1 MYLLPLLFPLL
12 NLVISCLLGKF
23 LGKRVLSILIFNM
36 LFSAIFSFWIFYE
49 VGVNKSVCYID
60 LGPWCHLGLLKLN
73 WLFLFDSITSVMLV
87 LVVFVSLLV
96 HLYSIDYMNGDPHI
110 IRFLGYLSL
119 FTFFMLMLV
128 TSGNF
133 VQLFLGWEGV
143 GLSSYLLIN
152 FWYTRV
158 QANKSAMKAIIVNRF
173 GDFGIYFSLL
183 VMFFFF
189 KSFDFGVVFSLIQF
203 LNLQPEISFLGF
215 SLNRVDVI
223 VIFLF
228 LGAIGKSA
236 QLGLHTWLPD
246 AMEGPTPVSALIH
259 AATMVTAGVF
269 VLIRSSPILEYSS
282 SGLFLVSLI
291 GGLTALF
298 AGTVGLVQYDIKK
311 VIAYSTCSQ
320 LGYMFFACG
329 MSNYSVGLFHLF
341 NHGFFKALLFLGAGS
356 VIHALLDEQDMR
368 KMGGLIKLMP
378 LTYVAILVGSLS
390 LTGFPFLTGFY
401 SKEVVL
407 EIAFSKFSINS
418 FFVYWLGVF
427 AAFVTSFYSIRLM
440 YLVFFAKTN
449 SHVRAIS
456 ASHESSSFIFYV
468 LSFLGFLSIFIG
480 FVFRDLFIGLGTDF
494 WANSIFNLYVNS
506 DILYAEFLDYYYK
519 LIPLIFSISGLFF
532 SLFIYFI
539 IYDYTVLVV
548 RNKFFRYIYFFLTK
562 KWYFDLL
569 YNNVFVFNLL
579 SSFYLLT
586 FKVLDRGLIE
596 FFGPLSLV
604 RLINKISAV
613 FSSFQTGFLYNYI
626 FIVLLGLI
634 FFMKLTFSF
643 FFLNQSAFFN
653 FGLFIC
659 LLVSAVFLS
668 IYSKNQNI

>member
-12 NLVISCLLGKF
+12 NLFISCICGKF
-23 LGKRVLSILIFNM
+23 LGKRTLFILVINMVLA
-36 LFSAIFSFWIFYE
+36 AIFSFWIFYE
-49 VGVNKSVCYID
+49 VGLNKSVCYID
-60 LGPWCHLGLLKLN
+60 LGPWFHLGLLKLN
-73 WLFLFDSITSVMLV
+73 WLFLFDSITVVMLV

-183 VMFFFF
+183 VIFFFF
-189 KSFDFGVVFSLIQF
+189 KSFDFGVVFNLVQF
-203 LNLQPEISFLGF
+203 LDTQPSVVFLGY
-215 SLNRVDVI
+215 SLNRVDLI

-368 KMGGLIKLMP
+368 KMGGLVKLMP
-378 LTYVAILVGSLS
+378 LTYAAILVGSLS

-418 FFVYWLGVF
+418 FFVY
-427 AAFVTSFYSIRLM
+427 
-440 YLVFFAKTN
+440 
-449 SHVRAIS
+449 
-456 ASHESSSFIFYV
+456 
-468 LSFLGFLSIFIG
+468 
-480 FVFRDLFIGLGTDF
+480 
-494 WANSIFNLYVNS
+494 
-506 DILYAEFLDYYYK
+506 
-519 LIPLIFSISGLFF
+519 
-532 SLFIYFI
+532 
-539 IYDYTVLVV
+539 
-548 RNKFFRYIYFFLTK
+548 
-562 KWYFDLL
+562 
-569 YNNVFVFNLL
+569 
-579 SSFYLLT
+579 
-586 FKVLDRGLIE
+586 
-596 FFGPLSLV
+596 
-604 RLINKISAV
+604 
-613 FSSFQTGFLYNYI
+613 
-626 FIVLLGLI
+626 
-634 FFMKLTFSF
+634 
-643 FFLNQSAFFN
+643 
-653 FGLFIC
+653 
-659 LLVSAVFLS
+659 
-668 IYSKNQNI
+668 

>member
-1 MYLLPLLFPLL
+1 MYLLPLFLPFL

-23 LGKRVLSILIFNM
+23 LGKKIMVFFVINMAAAVLSSFFIF
-36 LFSAIFSFWIFYE
+36 FE
-49 VGVNKSVCYID
+49 VGINKSVCFID
-60 LGPWCHLGLLKLN
+60 LGNWFHIGLLRLN
-73 WLFLFDSITSVMLV
+73 WVFMFDSITSVMLV
-87 LVVFVSLLV
+87 LVVFVSFLV
-96 HLYSIDYMNGDPHI
+96 HLYSMDYMNGDPHI

-119 FTFFMLMLV
+119 FTFFMLILV

-173 GDFGIYFSLL
+173 GDFGIYFALL
-183 VMFFFF
+183 IMFFYF
-189 KSFDFGVVFSLIQF
+189 KSFDFGVVFSLVPYLANNVF
-203 LNLQPEISFLGF
+203 LNFLNFSFNSIDFLVF
-215 SLNRVDVI
+215 
-223 VIFLF
+223 FLF

-269 VLIRSSPILEYSS
+269 VLIRSSPILEYSPT
-282 SGLFLVSLI
+282 GLFLVSLI
-291 GGLTALF
+291 GGLTAFF
-298 AGTVGLVQYDIKK
+298 AGTAGLVQYDIKK

-368 KMGGLIKLMP
+368 KMGGMVKLLP

-407 EIAFSKFSINS
+407 EIALTKFSFNS
-418 FFVYWLGVF
+418 FFIYWLGVL
-427 AAFVTSFYSIRLM
+427 AAFITSFYSIRLI
-440 YLVFFAKTN
+440 YLVFFSTPN
-449 SHVRAIS
+449 SNSRSVS
-456 ASHESSSFIFYV
+456 FSHESSSYISYV

-480 FVFRDLFIGLGTDF
+480 FVFKDVFIGLGSDF
-494 WANSIFNLYVNS
+494 WANSIFTLYTHNE
-506 DILYAEFLDYYYK
+506 ILYAEFLDYYFK
-519 LIPLIFSISGLFF
+519 LIPLVFSIFGMVT
-532 SLFIYFI
+532 SLLIYFI
-539 IYDYTVLVV
+539 FYNSTLLIVTNDLL
-548 RNKFFRYIYFFLTK
+548 RSLYFFFVK
-562 KWYFDLL
+562 KWYFDLI
-569 YNNVFVFNLL
+569 YNNIFVFNFL
-579 SSFYLLT
+579 SLCYNLT
-586 FKVLDRGLIE
+586 FKTIDRGLVE
-596 FFGPLSLV
+596 VFGPLSLV
-604 RLINKISAV
+604 RLIGKSSAILS
-613 FSSFQTGFLYNYI
+613 FFQTGFLYNYI
-626 FIVLLGLI
+626 FIVLLGIIVFLKIVFSISI
-634 FFMKLTFSF
+634 FSGVYV
-643 FFLNQSAFFN
+643 N
-653 FGLFIC
+653 FGLFAC
-659 LLVSAVFLS
+659 LLVFSIFLS
-668 IYSKNQNI
+668 FFKKAG

>member
-1 MYLLPLLFPLL
+1 MYLLPLLFPFL
-12 NLVISCLLGKF
+12 NLVFSCLFGKL
-23 LGKRVLSILIFNM
+23 LGKRVFSLVIFNM
-36 LFSAIFSFWIFYE
+36 LMCVAVSFYIFYE
-49 VGVNKSVCYID
+49 VGINKYVCYIN
-60 LGPWCHLGLLKLN
+60 LGSWFHIGLLKLD
-73 WLFLFDSITSVMLV
+73 WLFLFDSITSAMLL

-96 HLYSIDYMNGDPHI
+96 HIYSVDYMAGDPHI
-110 IRFLGYLSL
+110 VRFLGYLSL

-128 TSGNF
+128 TSGSF

-152 FWYTRV
+152 FWYTRI

-183 VMFFFF
+183 VMFFYF
-189 KSFDFGVVFSLIQF
+189 KSFDFGVIFNLVYMV
-203 LNLQPEISFLGF
+203 NLQPDLVFMGF
-215 SLNRVDVI
+215 NINRIDFI
-223 VIFLF
+223 VFFLF

-269 VLIRSSPILEYSS
+269 VLIRSSPLLEYST

-298 AGTVGLVQYDIKK
+298 AGTVGLVQYDMKK

-329 MSNYSVGLFHLF
+329 MSGYSVGLFHLF

-368 KMGGLIKLMP
+368 KMGGLVKLLP
-378 LTYVAILVGSLS
+378 LTYVVILVGSLS

-401 SKEVVL
+401 SKEVIL
-407 EIAFSKFSINS
+407 EIAFSKFSVSS
-418 FFVYWLGVF
+418 FFIYWLGVI
-427 AAFVTSFYSIRLM
+427 AAFITSFYSIRLI
-440 YLVFFAKTN
+440 YLVFFASPN
-449 SHVRAIS
+449 SYAKSVS
-456 ASHESSSFIFYV
+456 LSHESHSFIFYV

-480 FVFRDLFIGLGTDF
+480 FIFKDLFIGLGTDF
-494 WANSIFNLYVNS
+494 WANSIFNLYSNT
-506 DILYAEFLDYYYK
+506 DILYAEFLDYFYK
-519 LIPLIFSISGLFF
+519 LVPLVFSIIGLLT

-539 IYDYTVLVV
+539 AYNFTLLVV
-548 RNKFFRYIYFFLTK
+548 KNSLLRAVYFFLAK

-569 YNNVFVFNLL
+569 YNNIFVFNLL
-579 SSFYLLT
+579 RSFYLLT
-586 FKVLDRGLIE
+586 FKIIDRGLIE
-596 FFGPLSLV
+596 FIGPLSLV
-604 RLINKISAV
+604 RLVNRSSII
-613 FSSFQTGFLYNYI
+613 FSFFQTGFLYNYI
-626 FIVLLGLI
+626 FVVLLGIIIFLKLI
-634 FFMKLTFSF
+634 LPL
-643 FFLNQSAFFN
+643 FLDSYHNTFN
-653 FGLFIC
+653 FGLLIC
-659 LLVSAVFLS
+659 LLTLVIFTGNKRNA
-668 IYSKNQNI
+668 